1 MILQKILTK
10 QNQKIGGGGGGD
22 TYHVETFDLL
32 NNSTKTM
39 WTRFISHFIF
49 SRLSLKM
56 KCK

>member
-1 MILQKILTK
+1 MILQQILTK
-10 QNQKIGGGGGGD
+10 QNQKMGGGGGD

-39 WTRFISHFIF
+39 RTRFISHFIF